1 MQHLYGILH
10 PSFLRIISFGSRLL
24 GRPQRLFHQ
33 SRLSSDHAL
42 LLIWVVQCPFMI
54 LFYSCSRKNPEKC
67 WYLKES

>member
-1 MQHLYGILH
+1 MITGILH

-33 SRLSSDHAL
+33 SRLSSDHTL

-54 LFYSCSRKNPEKC
+54 LFTAALERILRNAGI
-67 WYLKES
+67 